1 MAVGRT
7 DESIHQ
13 PISPECGSGVT
24 GINDKAAGSACR
36 AVPGPGPVRWS
47 PGSRHCGAAS
57 VRSTHHSPSPIGPIL
72 SANAVEKPGGSHPRL
87 KPN

>member
-13 PISPECGSGVT
+13 PISPRVWVRGDRDQRQGGRIS
-24 GINDKAAGSACR
+24 
-36 AVPGPGPVRWS
+36 VPGGPRPWS

-57 VRSTHHSPSPIGPIL
+57 DRSTHHSPSPIGPIL
-72 SANAVEKPGGSHPRL
+72 SANAVEKPGGSHPCL